1 MLRKAWSASARWNRA
16 GDRKRS
22 ASTLIELLVVIA
34 LIGILITMLLPSL
47 KRSMGLARATIC
59 QFNLREMNHALSMY
73 RMDNKGWLPAIPDL
87 DRSATAWSQEAPVNQ
102 KPWFSG
108 LVPTYLQDP
117 GIFTCPEDPYG
128 YRLAESRKPMSDP
141 AVADLPSYGINMF
154 IMTAGGGYLANTDRF
169 KPSRQ
174 ADTILLADLGPD
186 QLRFSANPNAVT
198 GPTRNASLM
207 MWSDGFEPWSGL
219 AASPWLTTRH
229 DHGVNVVTLTGGV
242 RHVRTTEI
250 LRSPIQRNYGNCAA
264 GGCTLCNELG
274 LFHYSLANAHLYW
287 WTGPIPNE

>member
-1 MLRKAWSASARWNRA
+1 MQTKAWSASARWNRA

-34 LIGILITMLLPSL
+34 LIGVLITMLLPSL
-47 KRSMGLARATIC
+47 KRSMGLARNTIC

-73 RMDNKGWLPAIPDL
+73 RMENKGWLPAIPNQDTE
-87 DRSATAWSQEAPVNQ
+87 STAWSPEAMPNQ

-117 GIFTCPEDPYG
+117 SILTCPEDPYG
-128 YRLAESRKPMSDP
+128 FRLVESRKPMSDP

-169 KPSRQ
+169 RPSRP

-186 QLRFSANPNAVT
+186 QIGDGPSATAAI
-198 GPTRNASLM
+198 GPSRNSSLM
-207 MWSDGFEPWSGL
+207 MWSDGIEPFSGL

-229 DHGVNVVTLTGGV
+229 DHGINVVTLTGGV
-242 RHVRTTEI
+242 RHVKTADL
-250 LRSPIQRNYGNCAA
+250 LRSRIQRSYGNCAA
-264 GGCTLCNELG
+264 GGCALCNELG

-287 WTGPIPNE
+287 WTGPIPIE